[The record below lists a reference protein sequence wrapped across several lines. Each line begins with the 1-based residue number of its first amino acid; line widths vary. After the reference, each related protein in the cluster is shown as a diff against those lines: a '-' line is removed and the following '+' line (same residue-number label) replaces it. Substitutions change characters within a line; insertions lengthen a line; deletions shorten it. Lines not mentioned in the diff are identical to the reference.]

1 MIDREKVIK
10 GLECCTEAK
19 KYVCDECPYHHDPDG
34 GMGSNCDQ
42 LEKDALEFLKGQ
54 EPERPEKIET
64 GKMKIC
70 GLVSETKVDG
80 RFNNFVGGFASGMTF
95 SWRDLITDERKEL
108 WMTFEEWIRF
118 SKEITEA
125 VARFKMEG

>member
-10 GLECCTEAK
+10 GLKCCTSQG
-19 KYVCDECPYHHDPDG
+19 YSTCSDCPYDPEC
-34 GMGSNCDQ
+34 NK
-42 LEKDALEFLKGQ
+42 LAKDALEVLTGQ
-54 EPERPEKIET
+54 EREQPEKIET

-70 GLVSETKVDG
+70 GLRSETKADG
-80 RFNNFVGGFASGMTF
+80 RFNNYPDVLRENFMSFT
-95 SWRDLITDERKEL
+95 WRDIKTCEMQEL
-108 WMTFEEWIRF
+108 SMTIEEWIRF